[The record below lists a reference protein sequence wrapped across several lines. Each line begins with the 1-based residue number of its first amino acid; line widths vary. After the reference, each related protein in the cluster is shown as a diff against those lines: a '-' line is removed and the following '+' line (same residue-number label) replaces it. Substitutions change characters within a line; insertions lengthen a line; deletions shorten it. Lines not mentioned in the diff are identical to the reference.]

1 MKILDVSISKVV
13 LSFIHKKCELMTIFV
28 SKLFT
33 NITETK
39 DYKNIKFSIGY
50 LQIDNQAEHDPI
62 YPILL
67 KPRDFYYNIENDT
80 ISLKIMDEGERERQE
95 RDQRTN

>member
-1 MKILDVSISKVV
+1 MKILDISVSKIV

-39 DYKNIKFSIGY
+39 EYKNVKFSIGY
-50 LQIDNQAEHDPI
+50 LQIDN
-62 YPILL
+62 
-67 KPRDFYYNIENDT
+67 
-80 ISLKIMDEGERERQE
+80 
-95 RDQRTN
+95 